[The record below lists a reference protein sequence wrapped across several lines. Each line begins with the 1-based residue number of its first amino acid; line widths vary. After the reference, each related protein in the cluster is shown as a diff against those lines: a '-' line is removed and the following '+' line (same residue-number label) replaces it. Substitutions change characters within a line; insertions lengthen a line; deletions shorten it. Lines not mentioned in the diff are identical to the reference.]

1 MRALSAT
8 ELLSVWER
16 CAGQRSEARALALLS
31 IACEEIPVAELA
43 RLAIGVRD
51 TYLLELRE
59 RTFGSRFVAVV
70 ECPACSQPLELSF
83 ETADIRVAPQPEI
96 SQTLSVERDGC
107 VATLRLPNSLDL
119 AELATADGRDPRRKL
134 FERCVLEA
142 YRGENALDARE
153 LPDSFANHA
162 AQRMAERD
170 PQATIELAL
179 NCSQCS
185 HVWTALLDVV
195 AFFWSEI
202 QAWSVRVLRD
212 VHELASA
219 YGWPEADIL
228 TLSPVRRQ
236 AYLDLVRA

>member
-1 MRALSAT
+1 MSAT
-8 ELLSVWER
+8 ELLTVWER

-31 IACEEIPVAELA
+31 MACEEIPVVELA

-51 TYLLELRE
+51 AQLLELRE
-59 RTFGSRFVAVV
+59 RTFGSQFAAVV
-70 ECPACSQPLELSF
+70 ECPACSHALELSF
-83 ETADIRVAPQPEI
+83 ETADILAAQQPQ
-96 SQTLSVERDGC
+96 SAQTLSVECDGY
-107 VATLRLPNSLDL
+107 VATVRLPNSLDL
-119 AELATADGRDPRRKL
+119 AELATAAESEPRRKL

-142 YRGENALDARE
+142 HRGEEALDARE

-162 AQRMAERD
+162 AQRMAEQD
-170 PQATIELAL
+170 PQAIIELAM

-185 HVWTALLDVV
+185 HAWNALLDVV

-202 QAWSVRVLRD
+202 QAWSVRMLRD

-219 YGWPEADIL
+219 YSWREADIL
-228 TLSPVRRQ
+228 ALSPARRQ